1 MYSNGFSLVF
11 SLGFLIVFALSVIL
25 VCLILRFI
33 IKVPTELQRKA
44 NALEYQNYLEYIKLK
59 NQNPNLYITPPQNA
73 YYNSNGP
80 VHYSEN
86 QSITNKDISKPNNS
100 NNDINKS

>member
-44 NALEYQNYLEYIKLK
+44 NALEYQNYLEYTKLIL
-59 NQNPNLYITPPQNA
+59 QNPNLKSYICPPKSVEFDEKGN
-73 YYNSNGP
+73 
-80 VHYSEN
+80 VLYSAPI
-86 QSITNKDISKPNNS
+86 SALNKEIGKSK
-100 NNDINKS
+100 KGK